1 MTKQAEICLCS
12 VEVESW
18 MCFSQRHCPEWLESR
33 WPVFCEHWQV
43 SPLHWVCLAAPTK
56 AEHTCRQPPVA
67 AEAKRE
73 VRRHKAHVINH
84 QSVTFSFEL
93 DLKQP
98 TTWNWNKFNHSS
110 CRAPFRGRFLFFR
123 FCFGGLGGG
132 GGEALVLQEG
142 CEFAEELLHKENVP
156 HCLQGDGDCQMEQVF
171 FTLYLVPK
179 WQLHSGQL
187 VFNMDWLIYLCRI
200 IIFAAIWHQIQ
211 TALNVKCYLLMCWSA
226 LWSSVT

>member
-132 GGEALVLQEG
+132 GGG
-142 CEFAEELLHKENVP
+142 ISFAGRMWVCWRAFAQRKCPTLSPGRRRLP
-156 HCLQGDGDCQMEQVF
+156 DGAGF
-171 FTLYLVPK
+171 FHPLFG
-179 WQLHSGQL
+179 S
-187 VFNMDWLIYLCRI
+187 
-200 IIFAAIWHQIQ
+200 
-211 TALNVKCYLLMCWSA
+211 
-226 LWSSVT
+226 